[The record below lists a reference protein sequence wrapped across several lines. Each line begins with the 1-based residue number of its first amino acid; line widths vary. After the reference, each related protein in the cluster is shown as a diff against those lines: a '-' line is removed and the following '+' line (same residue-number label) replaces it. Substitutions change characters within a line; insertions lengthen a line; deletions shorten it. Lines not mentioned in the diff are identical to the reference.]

1 MYPPWKADVVSRE
14 DHPGQRNSRFKGS
27 DSFRIMEFKGSD
39 SFRIKEFKGSDSFR
53 IKESDPLEPRSLT
66 PLN

>member
-14 DHPGQRNSRFKGS
+14 DHPGRRNSR
-27 DSFRIMEFKGSD
+27 FKGSD

>member
-14 DHPGQRNSRFKGS
+14 DHPGQRNSR
-27 DSFRIMEFKGSD
+27 FKGSD